1 MLLRDAPYE
10 ITCDVDVDVD
20 VDVGCVLKDAPFSR
34 GKDSGKNMV
43 RL

>member
-1 MLLRDAPYE
+1 MRLRDAPYE
-10 ITCDVDVDVD
+10 VTCDVDVD